1 VGYDSGDAWR
11 LTAYVENAFNEEFF
25 ERGWENA
32 DADNRFGYGLVNS
45 LVWPAKP
52 RTFGLRADWQ
62 F

>member
-1 VGYDSGDAWR
+1 V
-11 LTAYVENAFNEEFF
+11 TAYVENAFNEEYF

-32 DADNRFGYGLVNS
+32 DADNLGGYGLVNT
-45 LVWPAKP
+45 LVWPSKP